1 MNVTSSL
8 TQSQVV
14 AGPVN
19 DEAKASLNY
28 DSFLKLLVATMRNQ
42 DPTKPNDPAE
52 TLSQLAAFSTVE
64 QNIKLN
70 TKLDS
75 LLAVSGVGQAAGL
88 IGKTVESLDGSVT
101 GIAKS
106 VETSAEGVTVFLVGG
121 ERLLLSSGLRIS

>member
-121 ERLLLSSGLRIS
+121 ERLLLSSGLRVS